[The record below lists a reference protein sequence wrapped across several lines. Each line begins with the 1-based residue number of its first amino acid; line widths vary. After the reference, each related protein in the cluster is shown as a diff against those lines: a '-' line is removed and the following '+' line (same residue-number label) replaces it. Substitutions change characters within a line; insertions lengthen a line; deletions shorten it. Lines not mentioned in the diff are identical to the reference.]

1 MIQSEPKIKVTDH
14 AVLQHMKRTRAMEA
28 RRNRV
33 RSIVAFGIKVE
44 PMKAAVKAHK
54 LRKHGKPAEYYL
66 KGNMVAVVVDGSTV
80 VTVHESDP
88 GSWAL
93 CR

>member
-1 MIQSEPKIKVTDH
+1 
-14 AVLQHMKRTRAMEA
+14 
-28 RRNRV
+28 
-33 RSIVAFGIKVE
+33 
-44 PMKAAVKAHK
+44 MKAAVKAHK